1 METRIQT
8 LEELHK
14 VAGVVLSELAP
25 RDQATIIAL
34 KGDLGAG
41 KTAFVKAVA
50 KHLGVVYEI
59 TSPTFVIMKSYE
71 IPAHLIIPEPSIL
84 NAVQGANEACDQSVD
99 NYSAGTNERSNA
111 EMRQNRWL
119 WLTHI
124 DAYRIEDEDEMR
136 VLKFGEILNDKENL
150 VCIEWPEKIQN
161 LIPKDAKTIEFTLN
175 QDGTRDITYKKEE

>member
-1 METRIQT
+1 MVECIYMETRIQT
-8 LEELHK
+8 LEELHE

-50 KHLGVVYEI
+50 KHLGIGHEI

-71 IPAHLIIPEPSIL
+71 ISSHP
-84 NAVQGANEACDQSVD
+84 VFK
-99 NYSAGTNERSNA
+99 T
-111 EMRQNRWL
+111 
-119 WLTHI
+119 LTHI
-124 DAYRIEDEDEMR
+124 DAYRIESDDEMR
-136 VLKFGEILNDKENL
+136 VLKFGEILSDQSNL

>member
-14 VAGVVLSELAP
+14 VAGAVLSELAP

-50 KHLGVVYEI
+50 KHLGIAHEI
-59 TSPTFVIMKSYE
+59 TSPTFVIMKSYG
-71 IPAHLIIPEPSIL
+71 IPSHAFFK
-84 NAVQGANEACDQSVD
+84 
-99 NYSAGTNERSNA
+99 T
-111 EMRQNRWL
+111 
-119 WLTHI
+119 LTHI

-136 VLKFGEILNDKENL
+136 VLKFGEILSDQSNL

-161 LIPKDAKTIEFTLN
+161 LIPENAHMIEFTLN
-175 QDGTRDITYKKEE
+175 QDGTRDITYSE